1 MQPTAEWLKTWESKR
16 EFTLA
21 PNDLEKYFTDKEI
34 GGVEID
40 QIEMGEVSLPSGK
53 IFVNDPLGEYLSMDK
68 DPYFLE
74 TPKGNLKT
82 MVTLRI

>member
-40 QIEMGEVSLPSGK
+40 
-53 IFVNDPLGEYLSMDK
+53 
-68 DPYFLE
+68 
-74 TPKGNLKT
+74 
-82 MVTLRI
+82 

>member
-40 QIEMGEVSLPSGK
+40 QVNMGEVSLPLVKFLLTIHLVSIFLWTK
-53 IFVNDPLGEYLSMDK
+53 IHIS
-68 DPYFLE
+68 
-74 TPKGNLKT
+74 
-82 MVTLRI
+82 